1 MKIGDLVRISEEIPH
16 NVRSLT
22 APRGSLGVIVG
33 NATDLY
39 QQWHKFNPDWEPSA
53 PRWNVYCSEVLETYT
68 ILESDLEV
76 IDESR

>member
-16 NVRSLT
+16 LT

-39 QQWHKFNPDWEPSA
+39 QQWHKFNPEWEPRD
-53 PRWNVYCSEVLETYT
+53 PRWVVYCSEMLETYT
-68 ILESDLEV
+68 ILESELEV